1 MKRATRGLDKGM
13 VFAFRPELPRAGADW
28 CGQIL
33 TFDRGARLMRR
44 HRLLACAVTA
54 LAILIAVPAALA
66 ATSAHHSR
74 QVHGRVI
81 AINARHHTLRLRVL
95 HAKRASTASAGGGQ
109 GLVVSFGDAKVSGPN
124 GAISVGDDVVV
135 TESGDGSGTPVAT
148 QIKVIGQ
155 ANGGDAGKGAAIP
168 GEVTGVDASAATL
181 TLAVLGTDSQGNTQM
196 TSLIVNV
203 SSSTILAV
211 SDTNGDGKITVAD
224 IQTGDHVIVFTAD
237 ATANPVDAVGILDAS
252 HSGGDHQGNGG
263 GDGPQPTP
271 IPGTVTTVGGSDLM
285 INVTDGPMSGQAL
298 DVKVTPQ
305 TSYGGED
312 GNGDGNF
319 GLSDIT
325 TGDSVVVYTPDPT
338 PGSVVAVGVV
348 DRTSHSSAP
357 QYAAFNGTVTA
368 PVGPSSA
375 QVLVTGDGPLGG
387 QTVTVQVTSTTHYK
401 GQNASGGQV
410 TTLAD
415 VQPGDIV
422 SVYVLG
428 SLSTTPIVA
437 AYFADRGT
445 GTSSDPPSPTSPP
458 APPAPT
464 TTPLARFGGTVTD
477 VRGDGLTVTVTS
489 GGPLQGQ
496 SVIVAIGPNVSFK
509 TSDGTGSGQA
519 NLQYISVGDLVE
531 IFPASTSGTAP
542 VVAVGVVD
550 DTVPTG

>member
-1 MKRATRGLDKGM
+1 
-13 VFAFRPELPRAGADW
+13 
-28 CGQIL
+28 
-33 TFDRGARLMRR
+33 MRH
-44 HRLLACAVTA
+44 HRLLACVVAA

-66 ATSAHHSR
+66 TTSAHHSR
-74 QVHGRVI
+74 QVHGRVV

-95 HAKRASTASAGGGQ
+95 HTKRASAASVGGGPAV
-109 GLVVSFGDAKVSGPN
+109 VVSFGDAKVSGPD

-135 TESGDGSGTPVAT
+135 TESGNGSGTPVAT

-155 ANGGDAGKGAAIP
+155 ANGGDAGKGAALP
-168 GEVTGVDASAATL
+168 GVVTGVDASAGTL
-181 TLAVLGTDSQGNTQM
+181 TVAVVGTDAQGNTQM
-196 TSLIVNV
+196 TSVIVNV

-211 SDTNGDGKITVAD
+211 SDTNGDGKITIAD
-224 IQTGDHVIVFTAD
+224 IQTGDHVIVFTTD
-237 ATANPVDAVGILDAS
+237 ATVNPMAAVGILDAS
-252 HSGGDHQGNGG
+252 HSGGDHQGDGG
-263 GDGPQPTP
+263 GDSPQPTP

-319 GLSDIT
+319 GLTDISA
-325 TGDSVVVYTPDPT
+325 GDSVVVYTPNPT

-348 DRTSHSSAP
+348 DRTSHGSSP
-357 QYAAFNGTVTA
+357 QYSGFNGTVTA
-368 PVGPSSA
+368 PVGPDSA
-375 QVLVTGDGPLGG
+375 QVLVGGDGPLAGH
-387 QTVTVQVTSTTHYK
+387 TVTVQVSSTTHYK

-410 TTLAD
+410 TALAD
-415 VQPGDIV
+415 VQSGDIV

-437 AYFADRGT
+437 AYFVDRGT
-445 GTSSDPPSPTSPP
+445 GTSSDPPPSAST
-458 APPAPT
+458 PAPT

-489 GGPLQGQ
+489 GGPLEGQ
-496 SVIVAIGPNVSFK
+496 SVIIAVGANVSFE
-509 TSDGTGSGQA
+509 TSNGTGSGPA

-531 IFPASTSGTAP
+531 IYPASTSGTAP
-542 VVAVGVVD
+542 VTAAGVVD

>member
-1 MKRATRGLDKGM
+1 
-13 VFAFRPELPRAGADW
+13 
-28 CGQIL
+28 
-33 TFDRGARLMRR
+33 MRH
-44 HRLLACAVTA
+44 HRLLACAAAA
-54 LAILIAVPAALA
+54 LAILTAVPVALA
-66 ATSAHHSR
+66 AGAHHSR

-95 HAKRASTASAGGGQ
+95 HAKRANAASVGGGHAV
-109 GLVVSFGDAKVSGPN
+109 VVSFGDAKVTGPN

-135 TESGDGSGTPVAT
+135 TESGSGSGTPVAT

-155 ANGGDAGKGAAIP
+155 ANGGDAGKGAALP
-168 GEVTGVDASAATL
+168 GEVTGVDATNGTL
-181 TLAVLGTDSQGNTQM
+181 TLAVTGTDGQGNTQM
-196 TSLIVNV
+196 TSVIVNV

-211 SDTNGDGKITVAD
+211 SDTNGDGKITIAD
-224 IQTGDHVIVFTAD
+224 IQTGDHVIVFTTD
-237 ATANPVDAVGILDAS
+237 ATVNPMDAVGILDVS
-252 HSGGDHQGNGG
+252 HSGGDHQGGG
-263 GDGPQPTP
+263 GDDGPQPTP

-319 GLSDIT
+319 GLSDISA
-325 TGDSVVVYTPDPT
+325 GDSVVVYTPNAT

-348 DRTSHSSAP
+348 DRTSHDSSP
-357 QYAAFNGTVTA
+357 QYSAFNGTVTA
-368 PVGPSSA
+368 PVGADSA
-375 QVLVTGDGPLGG
+375 QVLVGGDGPLAG

-410 TTLAD
+410 TALAD
-415 VQPGDIV
+415 VQSGDIV

-445 GTSSDPPSPTSPP
+445 GTSSDPPTPPAPSSPP
-458 APPAPT
+458 A

-496 SVIVAIGPNVSFK
+496 SVIVAIGPNVSFE
-509 TSDGTGSGQA
+509 TSNGTGSGPS
-519 NLQYISVGDLVE
+519 NLQYISVGDQVE